1 MPTTSEPNYVSVLS
15 KPQWGTSESGAQNA
29 LGQPLVSKGDMIRAE
44 HINGLRLI
52 VDMMYTHTHEHSDSV
67 GSC

>member
-1 MPTTSEPNYVSVLS
+1 MPTTTEPNYRSVLS
-15 KPQWGTSESGAQNA
+15 KPQWGASESGTQNA
-29 LGQPLVSKGDMIRAE
+29 IGQPLVAKGDVIRAE

-52 VDMMYTHTHEHSDSV
+52 IDLMYSHTHEYYDSV

>member
-1 MPTTSEPNYVSVLS
+1 MATTGEPNYRAILA
-15 KPQWGTSESGAQNA
+15 KPQWGTSESGTQNSI
-29 LGQPLVSKGDMIRAE
+29 GQPLVSRGDVIRAE

-52 VDMMYTHTHEHSDSV
+52 VDMMYSHTHEFTDSI

>member
-1 MPTTSEPNYVSVLS
+1 MATTDEPNYVSVLA
-15 KPQWGTSESGAQNA
+15 KPQWGTSESGTQNA

-44 HINGLRLI
+44 HVNGLRLI
-52 VDMMYTHTHEHSDSV
+52 VDLIYNHTHTYTDSV

>member
-1 MPTTSEPNYVSVLS
+1 MPTTSEPSYRSVLA
-15 KPQWGTSESGAQNA
+15 KPQWGTSESGTQNSI
-29 LGQPLVSKGDMIRAE
+29 GQPLVSKGDVIRAE

-52 VDMMYTHTHEHSDSV
+52 VDLMYTHTHDYSDSI